1 MREERWSS
9 VLMRER
15 AEELKNET
23 NKEKRRMEKYN
34 HAGDDVKMMKND
46 KVENSWKKELTRNTE
61 RLKTFC
67 RIYLTFCGMDF
78 NTTESMLIYLRSKR
92 IVILVHLNLC
102 IWSKTCLE
110 YLLTFYWF
118 TSVCIIAI
126 MSLQLVK
133 PNVSSQFVQFGILCE
148 LRLLSHCM

>member
-1 MREERWSS
+1 MKSDDLPYWWENMRR
-9 VLMRER
+9 
-15 AEELKNET
+15 
-23 NKEKRRMEKYN
+23 
-34 HAGDDVKMMKND
+34 
-46 KVENSWKKELTRNTE
+46 SWKMRQTKRNGEWRNTIMLEMMSKWWKMIRWKTAEIKELMRNTE